1 MPSDGFDL
9 VVGALRRLT
18 RRSGVMQGGALVDR
32 LIRETKL
39 DAAAIRTH
47 FKKMRANGWMEAGSW
62 SATGN
67 PIGRVQISL
76 PALPTPLWCEQWN
89 AVLVAC
95 GRLSETDR
103 ETLFECGASLADMNE
118 TELPKILE
126 GLARLRE
133 DQSQLAGTP
142 QFLVSAQYLCGSSKM
157 LSKLGS
163 RAIKNFGIDL
173 AKFPDHPLYVV
184 TAGSM
189 NPQAVVLV
197 ENPAAFEL
205 ATKTAAVESC
215 AFIATFGFGLSK
227 VSEDYGNQLASMV
240 ETGLSGA
247 ITLMREGSS
256 APPARELL
264 KHENIAFWG
273 DLDIAGIQIYER
285 IAKHIPSLQLSAL
298 YLPMIDAIKAG
309 DNRHP
314 YVAAVGKSGQTMFAT
329 AREDSKAMLRYCSEW
344 AVDQELVTESQI
356 DALAGKSISQPDW
369 HGSRK

>member
-1 MPSDGFDL
+1 MHSDGLDR
-9 VVGALRRLT
+9 VVGTLRRLT
-18 RRSGVMQGGALVDR
+18 PKSGVLQGGALIDR

-39 DAAAIRTH
+39 DAASIRTY
-47 FKKMRANGWMEAGSW
+47 FKEMRGQGWIEASAW

-67 PIGRVQISL
+67 PVGRVRVSL

-89 AVLVAC
+89 SALLEC
-95 GRLSETDR
+95 GRLSKTDR
-103 ETLFECGASLADMNE
+103 ETLFECGTSLTDMNE
-118 TELPKILE
+118 TEFPKILD

-133 DQSQLAGTP
+133 DQSQLVGTP

-163 RAIKNFGIDL
+163 RAIKTFGIDL
-173 AKFPDHPLYVV
+173 TKFPDHPLYVV
-184 TAGSM
+184 TAGST

-205 ATKTAAVESC
+205 ATKTAAVECC

-240 ETGLSGA
+240 ENGLSGS
-247 ITLMREGSS
+247 ITLMREGST

-264 KHENIAFWG
+264 KHENITFWG

-298 YLPMIDAIKAG
+298 YLPMIDAVTAG
-309 DNRHP
+309 SNRHP
-314 YVAAVGKSGQTMFAT
+314 YVAAVGKSRQAMFSAT
-329 AREDSKAMLRYCSEW
+329 REDSKPMLRHCNKW
-344 AVDQELVTESQI
+344 AVDQELVTASQI
-356 DALAGKSISQPDW
+356 EALAGKLLIQS
-369 HGSRK
+369 G